1 MKRLFKHL
9 AHHRNGDAPETSDLV
24 LACACDS
31 GSFSGPTVDLFWSWA
46 ENRCP
51 TTEQSSNHK
60 GLALMAE
67 AMTTSDQAR
76 LALLAT
82 SKQDWVRFAS
92 VNNPNCPA
100 WALWGDG
107 QSTWGLAE
115 DPNLWVRAAAVIAM
129 PCPPASVLEAAIA
142 AC

>member
-1 MKRLFKHL
+1 MKRLFRHM
-9 AHHRNGDAPETSDLV
+9 AHRRNGDVPETCESV
-24 LACACDS
+24 LARACDTD
-31 GSFSGPTVDLFWSWA
+31 SFSGPTVDLFWSWA

-51 TTEQSSNHK
+51 ATEQYPDHE

-92 VNNPNCPA
+92 VNNSNCPS
-100 WALWGDG
+100 WAVWGDG

-129 PCPPASVLEAAIA
+129 PCPPAAVLEAAVA
-142 AC
+142 VC

>member
-1 MKRLFKHL
+1 MKGLFRRL
-9 AHHRNGDAPETSDLV
+9 AHRRNGDAPETGVSV
-24 LACACDS
+24 LARACETD
-31 GSFSGPTVDLFWSWA
+31 SFSGLTVDIFWSWA

-51 TTEQSSNHK
+51 TTEQSAGHE
-60 GLALMAE
+60 GLELMAE
-67 AMTTSDQAR
+67 AMTTSDQSR

-115 DPNLWVRAAAVIAM
+115 DPNLWVRAAAVISM
-129 PCPPASVLEAAIA
+129 PSPPAAVLEAAVA
-142 AC
+142 VC